1 MEQRLTRTLIL
12 ELEFSSEI
20 FPGLHDGQELDNVAL
35 VDYLMAAIDSLRRTK
50 VRFGTRLQEEL
61 HELINDKKW
70 SAVFEWTQRVRK
82 LNEEIFCNP
91 SFRLHQEEIINAIL
105 AGKDVFACMPTGS
118 GKSLLFQL
126 PILVGDKSRGV
137 SLIVLPLVAL
147 IADQKRQFD
156 LYEIEARLLNSNHST
171 LKKLAKEIRANRS
184 SQNPVL
190 LASPEIVDSPK
201 VFEFLSDLHS
211 DGLLD
216 RIYFD
221 EAHCVIEWGQTFRQT
236 YMNLRRLRSGVL
248 DVKQIIMLTGSAPPL
263 LRKTLISSMRL
274 KDPAVFVRSHDRA
287 NLFLQVI
294 PSQNT
299 EKDIQSV
306 LKVLCEIYPGKSGII
321 YCRTKSNC
329 EDLLSKLRDKG
340 SNSAAVF
347 TGDLSVKQKN
357 ELLTKWLSGEVL
369 VMIATVAFGMGINKP
384 DCRFVIHY
392 DTPSSM
398 EGYYQGIGRAGR
410 DGFDSLCLSFFS
422 PNDIRTQDNLMRDNP
437 KGVSKYMHFY
447 LYCLDTHRCR
457 RQMLLSYFEKTEAKE
472 CQMCDNCVY
481 RSHMQDDPKAAE
493 QEKKK
498 KGKGKAAAGA
508 LDKYFLKDDKYLKMQ
523 DRFTYDLTAMITELR
538 ERLELLGYSNDVLE
552 EVPGFK
558 RRKKKGADK
567 GSKKKP
573 LTALRLVESLLGRK
587 DSLVKELK
595 DLIPEELAASVREI
609 LAFSLVGIMLRD
621 GMLIN
626 KWVSSKKRFGYMVC
640 FLAKDTDLDPTTAAS
655 PEGHSITIGWGLKE
669 RGIDSMQ
676 RILCGKPKSR
686 EQKLTEDLIL
696 QRSKLFFKYQQENKR
711 LEKKA
716 SSSSHQDTDVPDEP
730 LHSTVDQFMPT
741 QVPDDH
747 ADTQRSLGPETQVR
761 R

>member
-1 MEQRLTRTLIL
+1 MELRPTRTLIL
-12 ELEFSSEI
+12 ELEFSDNI

-61 HELINDKKW
+61 RELTNDEKW
-70 SAVFEWTQRVRK
+70 SAVFEWTKKVRK

-105 AGKDVFACMPTGS
+105 TGKDVFACMPTGS

-126 PILVGDKSRGV
+126 PILVAEKSKGV

-156 LYEIEARLLNSNHST
+156 LYEIESRVMNSNHSG
-171 LKKLAKEIRANRS
+171 LKKLAKEIRANRGGLK
-184 SQNPVL
+184 PVL

-201 VFEFLSDLHS
+201 VFEFLVDLHT

-236 YMNLRRLRSGVL
+236 YMNLRRLRSGVM

-274 KDPAVFVRSHDRA
+274 RDPAVFVRSHDRA

-306 LKVLCEIYPGKSGII
+306 LKVLTEIYPGKSGII

-329 EDLLSKLRDKG
+329 EDLLTKLRDKG
-340 SNSAAVF
+340 KHSTAVF
-347 TGDLSVKQKN
+347 TGDLNVKQKN
-357 ELLTKWLSGEVL
+357 ELLTKWLSGEIL
-369 VMIATVAFGMGINKP
+369 VIIATVAFGMGINKP

-422 PNDIRTQDNLMRDNP
+422 PSDIRTQDNLMRDNP
-437 KGVSKYMHFY
+437 KGVAKYMHFY

-457 RQMLLSYFEKTEAKE
+457 RTMLLNYFEKHEKQQCE
-472 CQMCDNCVY
+472 MCDNCVY
-481 RSHMQDDPKAAE
+481 RAHLQEQAQAGE

-498 KGKGKAAAGA
+498 KGKAKTA
-508 LDKYFLKDDKYLKMQ
+508 LQPLDRYFLKEDKYLKMQ
-523 DRFTYDLTAMITELR
+523 DRFTYDLTNTITELR
-538 ERLELLGYSNDVLE
+538 ERLDLLGYSNDVVE
-552 EVPGFK
+552 EEAGFK
-558 RRKKKGADK
+558 RRKKKTS
-567 GSKKKP
+567 GSKKKL
-573 LTALRLVESLLGRK
+573 LTAIRLVESLLGRK
-587 DSLVKELK
+587 DALVKELK

-626 KWVSSKKRFGYMVC
+626 KWVASKKRFGYMVC
-640 FLAKDTDLDPTTAAS
+640 FLAKDTDLDPSTAAT
-655 PEGHSITIGWGLKE
+655 PEGYSITIGWGLKE
-669 RGIDSMQ
+669 RGVESMQ
-676 RILCGKPKSR
+676 KILCGKPKSP
-686 EQKLTEDLIL
+686 EQQLTEDLIL
-696 QRSKLFFKYQQENKR
+696 LRSKLFFRYQSANRR

-716 SSSSHQDTDVPDEP
+716 SSSSHLDTDAPDEAQFT
-730 LHSTVDQFMPT
+730 TVDQFMPT
-741 QVPDDH
+741 QVSRLSRRCSMLSWKKNPS
-747 ADTQRSLGPETQVR
+747 RSTT
-761 R
+761 